1 MVLKRHHAAVGEVR
15 LRRPPKKLKTTHL
28 KSGPQDPAAHVYGW
42 LPLPDRFRAGR
53 KPGLLQ

>member
-15 LRRPPKKLKTTHL
+15 LRRPPKKLKTTPL
-28 KSGPQDPAAHVYGW
+28 QSGPQDPAAHVYGW

-53 KPGLLQ
+53 KPGLL